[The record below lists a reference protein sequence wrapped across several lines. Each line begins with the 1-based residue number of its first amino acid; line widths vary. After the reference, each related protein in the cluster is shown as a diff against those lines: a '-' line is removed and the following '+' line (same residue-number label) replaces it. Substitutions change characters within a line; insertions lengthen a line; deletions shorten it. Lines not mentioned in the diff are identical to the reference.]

1 VITVYGL
8 TLSGNCWKV
17 RQILDSTGRAYRW
30 VDTDSNAG
38 ATRTPEFL
46 AMNPNGKVPLVELD
60 DGARITE
67 SNAILAHFAEG
78 TAWLPPPGLARTRVF
93 EWLFFEQYSHE
104 PYVAVAR
111 NWIRYLKAKDRYADR
126 LPEIWERG
134 HRAFGVM
141 ELRLRAHP
149 WLTDA
154 GMTIADLA
162 LFAYTHVAEEGEFDL
177 TRYPG
182 LRAWLD
188 RVHAHPGIRP
198 LSSPRAS

>member
-1 VITVYGL
+1 MISVYGSSP
-8 TLSGNCWKV
+8 SGNCWKV
-17 RQILDSTGRAYRW
+17 RQILELTDQPYRW
-30 VDTDSNAG
+30 VETDSNAG

-46 AMNPNGKVPLVELD
+46 AKNPNGKVPLVELD

-78 TAWLPPPGLARTRVF
+78 TPWLPPPGLPRTRVF

-111 NWIRYLKAKDRYADR
+111 NWIRYLRAKERYADR
-126 LPEIWERG
+126 LPDIWERG
-134 HRAFGVM
+134 HRAFKVM
-141 ELRLRAHP
+141 ERRLQGHP

-154 GMTIADLA
+154 GITIADLA

-177 TRYPG
+177 SPYIG
-182 LRAWLD
+182 MRAWLD
-188 RVHAHPGIRP
+188 RLRAYPRIRP
-198 LSSPRAS
+198 LA